1 LIFLYSIGEHKQVEV
16 LAAQLVAV
24 YPISFEHRLKLGT
37 TLATIGHFEHAY
49 KWFKVLKRQGYE
61 GDVSFYYWFAYSAY
75 MVKDQQVAEK
85 MWQ

>member
-1 LIFLYSIGEHKQVEV
+1 VS
-16 LAAQLVAV
+16 V

-37 TLATIGHFEHAY
+37 TLATIGYFEHAY

-75 MVKDQQVAEK
+75 MVKNQQVAEK
-85 MWQ
+85 MWQHVVELHPDKKG